1 MNDEQTNR
9 DWWTIKAMRTYGGGF
24 VKKLAEAAD
33 QADSNNLARI
43 KKAWPEYWGEYEGMG
58 RSLERSSAHIL
69 EKDNYDIDEVDE
81 SYNDAQK
88 DIQRIRD
95 GLK

>member
-1 MNDEQTNR
+1 
-9 DWWTIKAMRTYGGGF
+9 MRTYGGGF

-58 RSLERSSAHIL
+58 RSLERPSAHIL
-69 EKDNYDIDEVDE
+69 EKFNYDIDEVDE

>member
-1 MNDEQTNR
+1 MNEQTNR

-58 RSLERSSAHIL
+58 RSLERSSAHVRIEA
-69 EKDNYDIDEVDE
+69 EKETMDM
-81 SYNDAQK
+81 
-88 DIQRIRD
+88 
-95 GLK
+95 G